1 MSNLHDT
8 FGIALSTYASYLAG
22 NYVEEGQ
29 YTHYW
34 ALFTINVRRVAPCR
48 RRPFCTHHLTF
59 CHRQAYVFTHRP
71 HACCQVMVATFAL
84 VAFGWAD
91 FYHERKALRTRVE
104 SEQILPVKQ

>member
-34 ALFTINVRRVAPCR
+34 ALFTINV
-48 RRPFCTHHLTF
+48 
-59 CHRQAYVFTHRP
+59 
-71 HACCQVMVATFAL
+71 MVATFAL
-84 VAFGWAD
+84 AAFGWAD
-91 FYHERKALRTRVE
+91 FYHERKALRMRVE